1 MVFLPI
7 LAAGVGS
14 RLGRWFLHL
23 GGLGFIP
30 LGLIDASFVP
40 VPGSIDL
47 LAVVLSAH
55 RPNLWLYYA
64 VMATV
69 GAVSGALVA
78 YRVARKGGKEALSK
92 KVKPKTLKKVERL
105 FDRWGFGAIAI
116 PALLPPP
123 VPMVPFVLAAG
134 AAQYPVG
141 KFIASL
147 TLGRATR
154 YAILAYLGAHF
165 GEQILGSLKYLW
177 HPVGLAVIGVS
188 IAAMIVFVLVRK
200 SRVNKNKK
208 K

>member
-1 MVFLPI
+1 MIFLPI
-7 LAAGVGS
+7 LAADVGS
-14 RLGRWFLHL
+14 RLGRWFFHL

-30 LGLIDASFVP
+30 LGLIDASFFP
-40 VPGSIDL
+40 VPGSMDL
-47 LAVVLSAH
+47 LTVILSAQ
-55 RPNLWLYYA
+55 RPGLWLYYA
-64 VMATV
+64 AMATV

-92 KVKPKTLKKVERL
+92 RVKPKTLKKVQRL

-141 KFIASL
+141 KFIASI
-147 TLGRATR
+147 TLGRAIR
-154 YAILAYLGAHF
+154 YTILAYLGAHF

-177 HPVGLAVIGVS
+177 HPVGLVVIGLVVAAVI
-188 IAAMIVFVLVRK
+188 VFLLVRG
-200 SRVNKNKK
+200 SHAKK
-208 K
+208 KKKK

>member
-1 MVFLPI
+1 MPILSI
-7 LAAGVGS
+7 LAADVAS
-14 RLGRWFLHL
+14 RLGRWFFHL

-47 LAVVLSAH
+47 LAVILSAH
-55 RPNLWLYYA
+55 RPDLWLYYA
-64 VMATV
+64 AMATA

-92 KVKPKTLKKVERL
+92 KVRPKTLKKVQRL

-116 PALLPPP
+116 PALMPPP

-134 AAQYPVG
+134 AAQYPLG
-141 KFIASL
+141 KFMVSL
-147 TLGRATR
+147 TLGRAIR

-165 GEQILGSLKYLW
+165 GEHILGTLQYLW
-177 HPVGLAVIGVS
+177 HPVGLVVIGVI
-188 IAAMIVFVLVRK
+188 IAAVIVFVLVRK
-200 SRVNKNKK
+200 SRTTKK
-208 K
+208 KKK